1 MLAQTSTSAEDR
13 AIFASLLSLP
23 CDGRYPRLDLS
34 PQERRNRSID
44 AMTRRLEAMSR
55 EKPVLA
61 IFEDVH
67 WIDPTS
73 LDVLGRIIDRIRG
86 LPALLLVTFRPEFQ
100 PPWVGQPHV
109 TVLALNRLAP
119 PATADLIQ
127 RIIGNKALPEDVV
140 REIVSRTDGVPLFV
154 EELTNAA
161 IEAETAQAARE
172 AVATVPSAAQPI
184 PATLH
189 ASLMARLDRLGPASD
204 VARIA
209 AAIGREFSYELP
221 AAVANITEND
231 LTTAL
236 DRLIS
241 AGLLFREGTPPHA
254 TYLFKHALIRDAA
267 YGMLLRQSR
276 RILHSRIGQKLEDIF
291 PDAAET
297 QPELLAHHFTE
308 GEVPDKAIEYWL
320 KAGRQAVVRA
330 TMTEALSH
338 LAKGFALLSSMPDNT
353 WRRQI
358 ELTLQIARASALI
371 AMLGAAKPV
380 VGEAYERARQLWEIA
395 GRPSHFEPMLP
406 LFWHHFNRGEL
417 GTAHQIASELA
428 VTGEARNDPVL
439 RFIGTSYLAA
449 TCGDRAEFAECRV
462 HSENCLRIYD
472 PIPVSKRLLYNGR
485 ATTLIVLSRA
495 LYCLGYPDQSRAKM
509 NEGLLE
515 VREVSNPYALARYWS
530 MLCTLNG
537 NSNRY
542 KQS

>member
-1 MLAQTSTSAEDR
+1 M
-13 AIFASLLSLP
+13 
-23 CDGRYPRLDLS
+23 
-34 PQERRNRSID
+34 
-44 AMTRRLEAMSR
+44 
-55 EKPVLA
+55 
-61 IFEDVH
+61 
-67 WIDPTS
+67 
-73 LDVLGRIIDRIRG
+73 
-86 LPALLLVTFRPEFQ
+86 
-100 PPWVGQPHV
+100 

-119 PATADLIQ
+119 VATADLIQ
-127 RIIGNKALPEDVV
+127 RIIGNKGLPEDVV
-140 REIVSRTDGVPLFV
+140 KEIVSRTDGVPLFV

-189 ASLMARLDRLGPASD
+189 ASLMARLDQLGPARD

-209 AAIGREFSYELP
+209 AAIGREFSYELL
-221 AAVANITEND
+221 AAVANKTEFE

-276 RILHSRIGQKLEDIF
+276 WDLHSRIGKNLENLF
-291 PDAAET
+291 PHAAEV

-308 GEVPDKAIEYWL
+308 GGVPDKAVEYWL

-338 LAKGFALLSSMPDNT
+338 LDKGFSLLSPMPDST

-358 ELTLQIARASALI
+358 ELALQIARASALI
-371 AMLGAAKPV
+371 ATLGAAAPV

-406 LFWHHFNRGEL
+406 LFWHHFNRGQLE
-417 GTAHQIASELA
+417 TAHQIASELA
-428 VTGEARNDPVL
+428 ITGEARNDAALTFV
-439 RFIGTSYLAA
+439 GTSYLAY
-449 TCGDRAEFAECRV
+449 TCLDRAEFAECRV

-485 ATTLIVLSRA
+485 ASALTVLSHA
-495 LYCLGYPDQSRAKM
+495 LYCLGYPDQSRIRM
-509 NEGLLE
+509 NEGLSE
-515 VREVSNPYALARYWS
+515 VREVSNPPYALAGVLMHPRAS
-530 MLCTLNG
+530 QPPAQQAVSG
-537 NSNRY
+537 QHR
-542 KQS
+542 